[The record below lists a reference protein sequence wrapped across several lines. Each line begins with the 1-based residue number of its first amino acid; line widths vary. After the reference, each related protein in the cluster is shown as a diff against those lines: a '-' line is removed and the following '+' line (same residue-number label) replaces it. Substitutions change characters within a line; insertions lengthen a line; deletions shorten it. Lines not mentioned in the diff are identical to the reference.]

1 MTYIPNTGQ
10 IQVSDLNVL
19 KNVKTA
25 TGETD
30 QGSMSS
36 LRNWF
41 RSYVDGAGDPDD
53 NFPGSGDTI
62 SFSDFRKVTVFGAAM
77 EMQNETDTTYDDSN
91 NGKLRINGIGG
102 SEDFTFR
109 LQRSAPDAYD
119 TTNTPSGVADAE
131 FTGLGGAASGSQNL
145 VYTLTVTD
153 DTTSASFTLTVTMGL
168 GSTGGKVTGT
178 TTSGTNS
185 TNYNFTGQSAS
196 VYSNTLTMYV
206 EDPDGSGRSY
216 GA

>member
-1 MTYIPNTGQ
+1 
-10 IQVSDLNVL
+10 
-19 KNVKTA
+19 
-25 TGETD
+25 
-30 QGSMSS
+30 MSS

-41 RSYVDGAGDPDD
+41 RSYVDGAGDPDG
-53 NFPGSGDTI
+53 NFPGAGDPI
-62 SFSDFRKVTVFGAAM
+62 SFSDFRKMTVFGAAI
-77 EMQNETDTTYDDSN
+77 EMRNETDTTYDDSA
-91 NGKLRINGIGG
+91 NGQLRVNGIGG

-119 TTNTPSGVADAE
+119 TTQTPSGVADTE
-131 FTGLGGAASGSQNL
+131 FTGLGGSASGSQNL

-168 GSTGGKVTGT
+168 GGSGGKITGT

-185 TNYNFTGQSAS
+185 TDYNFASQSTS
-196 VYSNTLTMYV
+196 TYSGTVTMYV